1 MKYELEKGVSLQQGY
16 DETPRCECCLEWMI
30 EQGPDKEHSW
40 TSEVSSES
48 SFYNLPLDSCPV
60 QSSSLTTY
68 EVTNLSILSTAPYP
82 SLSSGAWKGVCVPSV
97 AKRNETSYLPLQ
109 PKALGRKLARFVQP
123 FNSKVCAAL
132 KPAVSLH
139 TSINI
144 IKTILSFSTRW
155 QEEKYDETP
164 GWFFF
169 KTPKKLAQE
178 IPSKFVHTI
187 QNDIKITQMDT
198 RGAKKTKNCAF
209 RNHLNICIYLI
220 VAES

>member
-1 MKYELEKGVSLQQGY
+1 MLPWMNDRTRPWQGAFMNIWGKLWILILQSAPWQLSCTKLVFDDLWG
-16 DETPRCECCLEWMI
+16 DKPLNSQHGPISIPLQWCLE
-30 EQGPDKEHSW
+30 G
-40 TSEVSSES
+40 
-48 SFYNLPLDSCPV
+48 C
-60 QSSSLTTY
+60 
-68 EVTNLSILSTAPYP
+68 
-82 SLSSGAWKGVCVPSV
+82 VCQVLQ
-97 AKRNETSYLPLQ
+97 KRNETSYLPLQ

-123 FNSKVCAAL
+123 FNTKVCAAL

-187 QNDIKITQMDT
+187 QNNIKITQMDT
-198 RGAKKTKNCAF
+198 RGAKKQRIAHLETIWTFAF
-209 RNHLNICIYLI
+209 I
-220 VAES
+220 